1 MKAFLTGVALML
13 AVTVIAAFSTKF
25 VPGQA
30 SKDVYQDRPNVRL

>member
-13 AVTVIAAFSTKF
+13 AVTVIAAFTTTF
-25 VPGQA
+25 VPGQS

>member
-1 MKAFLTGVALML
+1 MKAFLTGIAMVL
-13 AVTVIAAFSTKF
+13 AVTVVAAFSTKF

>member
-13 AVTVIAAFSTKF
+13 AITVVAAFSTRF

-30 SKDVYQDRPNVRL
+30 TKDVFQDRPNVRL